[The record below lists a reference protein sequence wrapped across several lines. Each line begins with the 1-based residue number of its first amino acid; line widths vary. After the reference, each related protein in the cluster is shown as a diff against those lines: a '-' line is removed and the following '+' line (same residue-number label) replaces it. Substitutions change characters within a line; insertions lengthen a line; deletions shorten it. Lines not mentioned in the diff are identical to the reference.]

1 MGIPVDVRGLRGFL
15 AVAAAGSISRAA
27 ETLHIAQPALSL
39 QIRQLEDTLGVA
51 LFTRSHRGVSV
62 TAAGQRFEHHA
73 RDILKRVDLAC
84 EDVRDL
90 VTDPEGRVA
99 IGLPQSMAKIL
110 TVPLVRETIRRWP
123 KVRLQVIELSTGYIP
138 NHLLTGHI
146 DIGLTFQANAD
157 PGLQF
162 DHLVDEDLVIVA
174 EPGRFAGARRR
185 DVLPANAIRLRELSD
200 YPMIL
205 PAGEHGLRALID
217 SHLRANEI
225 DLHVLAEVNAIPELI
240 ALAAAGVGCTVLS
253 YASVCAELR
262 KGLLSA
268 SRIAEPAMSRPV
280 FLCRSATMPLSVAA
294 SAVHELLTEIVSEQ
308 IGDGSWP
315 ARVAMATAPAQSA
328 RSRPPSSGAATD
340 RT

>member
-1 MGIPVDVRGLRGFL
+1 MPVDVRGLRCFL

-27 ETLHIAQPALSL
+27 EVLHLAQPALSL
-39 QIRQLEDTLGVA
+39 QIKHLEEALGVA
-51 LFTRSHRGVSV
+51 LFTRSHKGVV
-62 TAAGQRFEHHA
+62 PTAAGLRFESHA
-73 RDILKRVDLAC
+73 RDILTRLDIAC
-84 EDVRDL
+84 EDVRDV

-123 KVRLQVIELSTGYIP
+123 KLRLQVIELSTGYIP

-146 DIGLTFQANAD
+146 DIGLTFQANAGS
-157 PGLQF
+157 GLLSE
-162 DHLVDEDLVIVA
+162 HLVDEDLVLVA
-174 EPGRFAGARRR
+174 APGRLGAVRKRGEPLGRTVRFR
-185 DVLPANAIRLRELSD
+185 DLHR

-217 SHLRANEI
+217 GYVRSHEV
-225 DLHVLAEVNAIPELI
+225 DLAVLAEVNAIPELI

-268 SRIAEPAMSRPV
+268 ARISHPAVTRPV
-280 FLCRSATMPLSVAA
+280 YLCRSATTPLSIAA
-294 SAVHELLTEIVSEQ
+294 SVVLDLVVEIVRAQ
-308 IGDGSWP
+308 IADGSWP
-315 ARVAMATAPAQSA
+315 ARV
-328 RSRPPSSGAATD
+328 GAAG
-340 RT
+340 R

>member
-1 MGIPVDVRGLRGFL
+1 MGIPVDVRGLRSFL

-39 QIRQLEDTLGVA
+39 QIRQIEEALGVD
-51 LFTRSHRGVSV
+51 LFTRSHRGVSI
-62 TAAGQRFEHHA
+62 TAAGQRFESHA
-73 RDILKRVDLAC
+73 RDILKRLDLAC

-146 DIGLTFQANAD
+146 DIGLTFGANAD
-157 PGLQF
+157 PGLLF
-162 DHLVDEDLVIVA
+162 DHLVDEDLVLVA
-174 EPGRFAGARRR
+174 EPGRFGGSRRR
-185 DVLPANAIRLRELSD
+185 DFLPASAVRLHELSR

-217 SHLRANEI
+217 SHLRASEI
-225 DLHVLAEVNAIPELI
+225 ELQVLAEVNAIPELI

-294 SAVHELLTEIVSEQ
+294 SAVHDLLTEIVSAQ
-308 IGDGSWP
+308 IADGSWP
-315 ARVAMATAPAQSA
+315 ARVAMATGSSRSA
-328 RSRPPSSGAATD
+328 RSRLPSSGAASRQT
-340 RT
+340 

>member
-1 MGIPVDVRGLRGFL
+1 MPVDVRGLRCFL

-27 ETLHIAQPALSL
+27 EVLHLAQPALSL
-39 QIRQLEDTLGVA
+39 QIKHLEEALGVA
-51 LFTRSHRGVSV
+51 LFTRSHKGVV
-62 TAAGQRFEHHA
+62 PTAAGLRFESHA
-73 RDILKRVDLAC
+73 RDILTRLDIAC
-84 EDVRDL
+84 EDVRDV

-123 KVRLQVIELSTGYIP
+123 KLRLQVIELSTGYIP

-146 DIGLTFQANAD
+146 DIGLTFQANAGS
-157 PGLQF
+157 GLLSE
-162 DHLVDEDLVIVA
+162 HVVDEDLVLVA
-174 EPGRFAGARRR
+174 APGRLGAVRKRGEPLGRTVRFR
-185 DVLPANAIRLRELSD
+185 DLHR

-217 SHLRANEI
+217 GYVRSHEV
-225 DLHVLAEVNAIPELI
+225 DLAVLAEVNAIPELI

-268 SRIAEPAMSRPV
+268 ARISHPAVTRPV
-280 FLCRSATMPLSVAA
+280 YLCRSATTPLSIAA
-294 SAVHELLTEIVSEQ
+294 SVVLDLVVEIVRAQ
-308 IGDGSWP
+308 IADGSWP
-315 ARVAMATAPAQSA
+315 ARVGA
-328 RSRPPSSGAATD
+328 SG
-340 RT
+340 R

>member
-1 MGIPVDVRGLRGFL
+1 MRYR
-15 AVAAAGSISRAA
+15 R
-27 ETLHIAQPALSL
+27 
-39 QIRQLEDTLGVA
+39 R

-62 TAAGQRFEHHA
+62 TAAGERFEHHA

-308 IGDGSWP
+308 IADGSWP
-315 ARVAMATAPAQSA
+315 ARVAMATAPARSA
-328 RSRPPSSGAATD
+328 RSRPPSSGAATG